1 MKALTIVLSLIT
13 LTVLSCGSTQTTST
27 PAEIEALKKLVDSKS
42 FYIESEWA
50 YPQVSAAMSQV
61 LNSPLMRGTGN
72 GGGSINLIGN
82 PNFLKLEGDSITS
95 YLPYYG
101 ERRMG
106 AAYGGTDNGIEFKG
120 LVKDY
125 EVKANKHSGYT
136 IRFDATS
143 NNENFDVSID
153 LYPNMKSSMTL
164 NGNTRTTIM
173 YTGNVKAKKD
183 ED

>member
-1 MKALTIVLSLIT
+1 MKALTFLLSLFI
-13 LTVLSCGSTQTTST
+13 LTIFSCGSTQYAAT
-27 PAEIEALKKLVDSKS
+27 PEEIQALKKLVDSKS

-50 YPQVSAAMSQV
+50 YPQVTAAMSQV
-61 LNSPLMRGTGN
+61 LNSPLMRGGAS
-72 GGGSINLIGN
+72 GGGNINLIGN

-95 YLPYYG
+95 YLPYFG

-106 AAYGGTDNGIEFKG
+106 GAYGGTDSGIEFKG

-125 EVKANKHSGYT
+125 EVKPNKHSGYT
-136 IRFDATS
+136 IKFDATS

-164 NGNTRTTIM
+164 TGNTRTTIQ
-173 YTGNVKAKKD
+173 YTGEVSAKK
-183 ED
+183 EEE